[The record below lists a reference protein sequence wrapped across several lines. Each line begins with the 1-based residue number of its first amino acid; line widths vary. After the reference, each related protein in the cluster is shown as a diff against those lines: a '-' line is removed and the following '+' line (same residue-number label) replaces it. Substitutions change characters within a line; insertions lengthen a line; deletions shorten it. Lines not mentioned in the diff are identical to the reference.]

1 MFNIGFT
8 EMVVLGVLALVL
20 IGPKQL
26 PELARTLGRF
36 MNEFK
41 RSTDAFKDELKATN
55 LDGESLRKSL
65 DLPDLSLDEKPLAS
79 AEKAEEDKDKPS

>member
-79 AEKAEEDKDKPS
+79 SDKPEEEKQKPS

>member
-65 DLPDLSLDEKPLAS
+65 DLPDLSIDEKPIAS
-79 AEKAEEDKDKPS
+79 SEKPEEEKQKPS